1 MKKLEMLE
9 TGKQLAQEFCEA
21 NQLEMPTV
29 NVVPNQAWRFN
40 STCAYYRQQVIHIA
54 PARCA
59 PEGRGGPAWSYP
71 GYVVDR
77 TPHGVIQHE
86 LGHHV
91 DHVRSKIK
99 GAYGG
104 DFSVNLRQWTGEDK
118 ITNYCPND
126 WEWFAEI
133 FRLFV
138 TNSDLLRELRPRTYQ
153 QLRELFKPV
162 VDEPWRQV
170 LKDAPPRN
178 ILAAER
184 KIAA

>member
-1 MKKLEMLE
+1 MNKTEMLE
-9 TGKQLAQEFCEA
+9 TGKQLAQEFCTA
-21 NQLEMPTV
+21 NKLVMPTV
-29 NVVPNQAWRFN
+29 NEVPNQAWRFD
-40 STCAYYRQQVIHIA
+40 STCAYYRAQVIHIA
-54 PARCA
+54 PGRCA
-59 PEGRGGPAWSYP
+59 FEGRGGRAWSYP

-86 LGHHV
+86 LGHHMDFTMSDV
-91 DHVRSKIK
+91 K

-104 DFSVNLRQWTGEDK
+104 DYSVTLRRATREDK

-138 TNSDLLRELRPRTYQ
+138 TNSDLLRELRPRTFD
-153 QLRELFKPV
+153 LIRERFKPV
-162 VDEPWRQV
+162 VDAPWRQV

-178 ILAAER
+178 IIAAER